1 MKRKTRSNMAK
12 RWVVLQK
19 FAGLEVEAD
28 TDAEAEEIAYNTPES
43 EYEYGFE
50 GDEWVVTNVKL
61 IEEE

>member
-1 MKRKTRSNMAK
+1 MAK

-50 GDEWVVTNVKL
+50 GDEWVVTTVEL